1 MYEESGESLGLS
13 VISRGSRQES
23 NVYLVES
30 GNIVRG
36 NAVPAELFKALHT
49 CKARQ
54 TPVADSGH
62 FCGEGGHTT
71 RALQLEVPACNDSLC
86 HTRIHFS
93 AQHNDRF

>member
-23 NVYLVES
+23 NAYLVES

-36 NAVPAELFKALHT
+36 NAVPAELFKALYT

-62 FCGEGGHTT
+62 FLWRKRTHHKSAST
-71 RALQLEVPACNDSLC
+71 R
-86 HTRIHFS
+86 S
-93 AQHNDRF
+93 ASMK